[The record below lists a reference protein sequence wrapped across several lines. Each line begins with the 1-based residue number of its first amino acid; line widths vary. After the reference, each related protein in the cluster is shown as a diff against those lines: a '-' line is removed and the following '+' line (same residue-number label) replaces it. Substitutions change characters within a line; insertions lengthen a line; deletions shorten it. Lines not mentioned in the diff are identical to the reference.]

1 MRMNLKSLL
10 LVFINIFLINT
21 ALAANGIIPN
31 WSSAKKH
38 QVGTSYDRTSLVWFT
53 SADGILTE
61 SYFPTIDA
69 AQIKD
74 SQFLVT
80 DGKSFFADEK
90 HNTSHK
96 TIVEGPSQ
104 VRHINQHTHFQI
116 SHRFFTVADKNI
128 IVDEVEV
135 TTYRDGLEI
144 YLLTNPALNNTGYHD
159 NGYSS
164 QNGFDFWEGGMNLY
178 VRSTIGFSK
187 TSIGYVGVGDGHLDL
202 RTNFQ
207 LNNQNNYLE
216 NGNIAGTGKLNIP
229 NKAGVYKFY
238 ITYGF
243 ETKEKLS
250 KDTLAKERKNYIN
263 NWNTYFSKL
272 KKPTFL
278 DKKEEELYY
287 RSMYTLKVHED
298 KLNPGALIASLS
310 KPWGEDLYEYP
321 GVFTGG
327 YHLVWPRDHYHV
339 SLALLKSG
347 DIKTPLSALGFLK
360 RIQYK
365 KGVWN
370 YNDERVIPKRGAFPQ
385 NAWTNLKEYWG
396 GLQID
401 QVGYPIH
408 LFYQVYQSVDKQTK
422 AWMLNEFGEMVF
434 LASEF
439 IFKYGPWSAQ
449 ERWEENFGISPSS
462 FSVATSALK
471 IATKLFNDKKYENLA
486 NKWLFTPR
494 DNIHT
499 WTFTENG
506 QYGDGKYYV
515 RVAGCDNYLANWDP
529 NNGAWCTVANSG
541 QRVPMVAMLDQGFLK
556 LNLLGLVP
564 ANDWRINASLQKVNK
579 NIRVQ
584 FKNGFSGWYRYSFDA
599 YGEEKRGRL
608 WPLLSGEHGRYEVEK
623 YKIGLQDW
631 KTAEV
636 KINKILNSY
645 SFFANDG
652 LMIPEQVFE
661 GSGEGTGAATPLAWS
676 HAEFVKLLWS
686 RQLKK
691 NVENPFSI

>member
-1 MRMNLKSLL
+1 MRRNQKSLL
-10 LVFINIFLINT
+10 FVIINLLLIKT
-21 ALAANGIIPN
+21 VIAANGVTPN

-69 AQIKD
+69 TQIKD

-90 HNTSHK
+90 INTSHK
-96 TIVEGPSQ
+96 TVVEGPSQ
-104 VRHINQHTHFQI
+104 VRHINQHSQFQI

-135 TTYRDGLEI
+135 TTYRDGLNV
-144 YLLTNPALNNTGYHD
+144 YLLTNSALNNTGYHD

-164 QNGFDFWEGGMNLY
+164 NEGFDFWEGDLNLY
-178 VRSTIGFSK
+178 VRSSVGFTQ
-187 TSIGYVGVGDGHLDL
+187 TSVGYVGVGDGHLDL
-202 RTNFQ
+202 RTDYQ
-207 LNNQNNYLE
+207 LNNTVNYIE
-216 NGNIAGTGKLNIP
+216 NGNIAGTGKVNIP
-229 NKAGVYKFY
+229 SKAGVYKFY

-250 KDTLAKERKNYIN
+250 SKNLAQQRLNYIN
-263 NWNTYFSKL
+263 NWNKYFSSI
-272 KKPTFL
+272 KKPSF
-278 DKKEEELYY
+278 KNKAEEDLYY

-310 KPWGEDLYEYP
+310 KPWGETTFEHP
-321 GVFTGG
+321 GVFVGG

-339 SLALLKSG
+339 SLALLKAG
-347 DIKTPLSALGFLK
+347 DIETPLSALGFLK

-365 KGVWN
+365 TGEWN
-370 YNDERVIPKRGAFPQ
+370 YNQERVIPRRGAFPQ
-385 NAWTNLKEYWG
+385 NTWTNLTEYWG

-408 LFYQVYQSVDKQTK
+408 LFYQVYQTVNKETK
-422 AWMLNEFGEMVF
+422 DWMLSEFGEMVY

-439 IFKYGPWSAQ
+439 IFNYGPWSAQ

-471 IATKLFNDKKYENLA
+471 LATKILNDSKYENLA
-486 NKWLFTPR
+486 NEWLHTPG

-499 WTFTENG
+499 WTFTERG

-515 RVAGCDNYLANWDP
+515 RVAGCDYYLGNWNP

-556 LNLLGLVP
+556 LSLLGLVS
-564 ANDWRINASLQKVNK
+564 ANDWRINTSHQKVND

-584 FKNGFSGWYRYSFDA
+584 FKNGFSGWYRYSYDA

-608 WPLLSGEHGRYEVEK
+608 WPLLSGEHGRFEIEK
-623 YKIGLQDW
+623 FKAGSQNWNATQKKVD
-631 KTAEV
+631 
-636 KINKILNSY
+636 KILASY
-645 SFFANDG
+645 GFFANDG

-676 HAEFVKLLWS
+676 HAEFIKLLWS
-686 RQLKK
+686 RELKN